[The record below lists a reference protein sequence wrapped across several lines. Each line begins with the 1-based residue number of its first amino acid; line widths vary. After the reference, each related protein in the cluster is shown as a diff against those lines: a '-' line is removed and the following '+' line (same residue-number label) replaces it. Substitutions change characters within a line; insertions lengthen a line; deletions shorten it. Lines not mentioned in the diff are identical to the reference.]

1 MFLFNMRTWHRGVWS
16 MSIDKTKCCRIHTEE
31 KEKSGECCQ
40 LEKQEDAFALTFE
53 NEVNAFNNKHKEN
66 HE

>member
-1 MFLFNMRTWHRGVWS
+1 
-16 MSIDKTKCCRIHTEE
+16 MSIDKTKCCKTHTEE

-40 LEKQEDAFALTFE
+40 LEKQEVAFSLTFE
-53 NEVNAFNNKHKEN
+53 NEVNASNNKHTEK

>member
-1 MFLFNMRTWHRGVWS
+1 M
-16 MSIDKTKCCRIHTEE
+16 KIHTEE

-40 LEKQEDAFALTFE
+40 SEEKESPTALTFE
-53 NEVNAFNNKHKEN
+53 NEVNASNNKHEEK

>member
-1 MFLFNMRTWHRGVWS
+1 MP
-16 MSIDKTKCCRIHTEE
+16 IDKTKCCSTHTQE

-53 NEVNAFNNKHKEN
+53 NEINVSKQKEE